1 MEALEKVIINHSSL
15 ERANIFEKLYEQVF
29 PAVARFVSK
38 MGGSLDDAKDIFQ
51 DALVIF
57 YEKNADPDFTISI
70 SQEAYI
76 MGISK
81 HLWLRKLNKDNRHVQ
96 LDDYEKEISIPADY
110 FPDHNSTLLLKFLE
124 RAGKKCMDLLR
135 AFYYEKLS
143 MKELAQTMG
152 YSTERSATVQKYK
165 CLEKVRDTIKQ
176 KSIGYEDF
184 VE

>member
-1 MEALEKVIINHSSL
+1 MEVLEKVIINHSSIG
-15 ERANIFEKLYEQVF
+15 RAKIFEQLYELVF
-29 PAVARFVSK
+29 PVVARFVSK

-51 DALVIF
+51 DALVIY
-57 YEKNADPDFTISI
+57 YEKKADPDFTISI

-81 HLWLRKLNKDNRHVQ
+81 HLWLRKFNKNNRYVS
-96 LDDYEKEISIPADY
+96 LDDDDKEISIPADY
-110 FPDHNSTLLLKFLE
+110 FPDPNSALLLKFLE

-143 MKELAQTMG
+143 MKQLAQTMG

-184 VE
+184 IE